1 MPAKKNS
8 FKKSKLEERILQEL
22 NSFIRTKLG
31 DVRLQF
37 VSITKVE
44 LNVDYSVAMVY
55 WDTFQTE
62 TRGDAKEAIESARN
76 RMRQVLAQSLE
87 TRVVPQLVLK
97 YDAQYE
103 SEKSITDLLKGE
115 EKQGKG
121 FK

>member
-62 TRGDAKEAIESARN
+62 TRGSAKEAIESARN
-76 RMRQVLAQSLE
+76 RMRQVLAESLE

>member
-55 WDTFQTE
+55 WDTFQME

-103 SEKSITDLLKGE
+103 SEKSITDLLNGE

>member
-103 SEKSITDLLKGE
+103 SEKSITDLLNGE

>member
-1 MPAKKNS
+1 
-8 FKKSKLEERILQEL
+8 
-22 NSFIRTKLG
+22 
-31 DVRLQF
+31 
-37 VSITKVE
+37 
-44 LNVDYSVAMVY
+44 MVY

>member
-1 MPAKKNS
+1 MPPKKNS

-22 NSFIRTKLG
+22 NSFLRTKLG
-31 DVRLQF
+31 DARLQF

-44 LNVDYSVAMVY
+44 LNDDFSVAKVF

-62 TRGDAKEAIESARN
+62 TRGSAKEAIESAKS
-76 RMRQVLAQSLE
+76 RMRTVLAQSLE
-87 TRVVPQLVLK
+87 TRVVPIVVLQ

-103 SEKSITDLLKGE
+103 SEKSILDILKDE
-115 EKQGKG
+115 EKKGRG